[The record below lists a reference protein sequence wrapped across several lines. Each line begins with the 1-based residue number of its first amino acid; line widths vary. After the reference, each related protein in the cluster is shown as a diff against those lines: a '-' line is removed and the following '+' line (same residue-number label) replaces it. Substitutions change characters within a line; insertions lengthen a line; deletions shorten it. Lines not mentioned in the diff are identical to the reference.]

1 MTLSLVSSPSVM
13 ALSTMSAMMKRS
25 VRGSSTIL
33 RSQSNT
39 VSPIPIAAGFGA
51 SAPSMPPEYGKD
63 ESAKRMRSPPRGV
76 AAGSAKAYG

>member
-1 MTLSLVSSPSVM
+1 MTLSLVSSPSVI

-39 VSPIPIAAGFGA
+39 VPPTNPIAAALGA
-51 SAPSMPPEYGKD
+51 LAPSMSPEYGKD
-63 ESAKRMRSPPRGV
+63 GRRRE
-76 AAGSAKAYG
+76 

>member
-33 RSQSNT
+33 RSQSNSLT
-39 VSPIPIAAGFGA
+39 PFNPIAANLGA
-51 SAPSMPPEYGKD
+51 SAASMPPEYGKD
-63 ESAKRMRSPPRGV
+63 ESRRE
-76 AAGSAKAYG
+76 